1 MRVRKMDNEMKEEK
15 TVYTL
20 EEVADMWN
28 ISVRAVKE
36 MVATGELK
44 AFTVRKKT
52 LRVSQAMLDEY
63 IMSHTV
69 DTK

>member
-1 MRVRKMDNEMKEEK
+1 MDNETKEQK
-15 TVYTL
+15 VYTL

-36 MVATGELK
+36 MVSTGELK

>member
-1 MRVRKMDNEMKEEK
+1 MQVRKMDNETKEQK
-15 TVYTL
+15 VYTL

-52 LRVSQAMLDEY
+52 LRASQAMLDEY

>member
-1 MRVRKMDNEMKEEK
+1 MDNETKEQK
-15 TVYTL
+15 VYTL

-36 MVATGELK
+36 MVTTGELK

>member
-1 MRVRKMDNEMKEEK
+1 MQVRKMDNETKEQK
-15 TVYTL
+15 VYTL

-36 MVATGELK
+36 MVSTGELK

-69 DTK
+69 DKK

>member
-1 MRVRKMDNEMKEEK
+1 MQVRKMENEVKDK
-15 TVYTL
+15 GKVYML

-36 MVATGELK
+36 MVTSGELK
-44 AFTVRKKT
+44 AFLVKKR
-52 LRVSQAMLDEY
+52 LRISQAMLDEY

-69 DTK
+69 DKK

>member
-1 MRVRKMDNEMKEEK
+1 MQVRKMDNETKEQK
-15 TVYTL
+15 VYTL

-36 MVATGELK
+36 MVTTGELK

>member
-1 MRVRKMDNEMKEEK
+1 MQVRKMDNETKEQK
-15 TVYTL
+15 VYTL
-20 EEVADMWN
+20 VEVADMWN

>member
-1 MRVRKMDNEMKEEK
+1 MQVRKMDNETKEQK
-15 TVYTL
+15 VYTL

-36 MVATGELK
+36 MVSTGELK

>member
-1 MRVRKMDNEMKEEK
+1 MENEVKDK
-15 TVYTL
+15 GKVYML

-36 MVATGELK
+36 MVTSGELK
-44 AFTVRKKT
+44 AFLVKKR
-52 LRVSQAMLDEY
+52 LRISQAMLDEY

-69 DTK
+69 DKK

>member
-1 MRVRKMDNEMKEEK
+1 MRVRKMDNEIKEEK